1 RRNESRVTL
10 ICGVKGGARPDEW
23 KHMLSATEAA
33 ESQRKDADR
42 GANLL
47 ERQQDRQYLGLGK
60 QEKQGHCPTC
70 LIYLSLF
77 DPSQLFLFVT
87 WKSLE
92 WTGTLIRSTPPASTQ
107 PSFRLVCLHLSSC
120 HRSHPADLLVKLT
133 SHKLKEWAASQRSCS
148 SAFSTC
154 HLEISHYHLV
164 NCREEMYPC
173 TRMYS
178 VHRPIKTCL
187 GRLCLYSLPR
197 VYVINNEICV
207 RTVCQQDEYLKA
219 ELCREL
225 SGWPRRIAR
234 SSSGKRCRSRRH
246 KPKTWANQA

>member
-1 RRNESRVTL
+1 MIVCSSL
-10 ICGVKGGARPDEW
+10 VKPRY
-23 KHMLSATEAA
+23 
-33 ESQRKDADR
+33 RCIV
-42 GANLL
+42 LL
-47 ERQQDRQYLGLGK
+47 FPVCFKVAFTAFYVVLRWFYSF
-60 QEKQGHCPTC
+60 
-70 LIYLSLF
+70 LIY
-77 DPSQLFLFVT
+77 
-87 WKSLE
+87 
-92 WTGTLIRSTPPASTQ
+92 
-107 PSFRLVCLHLSSC
+107 CLTV
-120 HRSHPADLLVKLT
+120 A
-133 SHKLKEWAASQRSCS
+133 CS
-148 SAFSTC
+148 D
-154 HLEISHYHLV
+154 
-164 NCREEMYPC
+164 CREEMYPC

-234 SSSGKRCRSRRH
+234 SSSGKRCRSRRN